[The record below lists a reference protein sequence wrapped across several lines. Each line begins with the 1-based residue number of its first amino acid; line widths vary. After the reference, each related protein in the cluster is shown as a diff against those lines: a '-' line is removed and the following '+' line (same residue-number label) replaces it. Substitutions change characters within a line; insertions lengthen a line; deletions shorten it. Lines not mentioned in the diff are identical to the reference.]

1 MSEISIQNSVT
12 KELQKLEYATRI
24 RNYGMAR
31 VCGRRASGMAIHYW
45 LEKESR
51 EGDYGSSYINHLK
64 ALAEDESIHPDVRA
78 AAKRLTVSKDKV
90 GKQEIS
96 VNPLADAILIIRYVE
111 HRLNEVIFP
120 VDQD

>member
-1 MSEISIQNSVT
+1 MRAISIQDSVA

-24 RNYGMAR
+24 HNFGMAR

-45 LEKESR
+45 LEKKPR
-51 EGDYGSSYINHLK
+51 DGNYGSSYINHLK
-64 ALAEDESIHPDVRA
+64 ALAEDEAIHPDVRA
-78 AAKRLTVSKDKV
+78 AAKRLSVSKDQV

-96 VNPLADAILIIRYVE
+96 VNPLEDAILIIRYVE

-120 VDQD
+120 VDQY